1 MTVQKR
7 RRMLQSA
14 ASLLVVT
21 GLAALVW
28 CGIALVRTRV
38 YQEQRAAALDREI
51 LFRPI
56 NALSNSTLREGAL
69 LGSVSIPRVGVS
81 SVILEGTDDRTLAL
95 SVGHI
100 PGTAVPGREGNIAL
114 AGHRDTFFRGLQNIR
129 NRDDILL
136 TTLTGTQLYEVESTR
151 VVSPDDMY
159 VLDDIGRPLL
169 TLVTCYPFHYI
180 GSAPKRFIVQAHP
193 LGR

>member
-7 RRMLQSA
+7 RRMLLSA

-28 CGIALVRTRV
+28 CGIALVRARV
-38 YQEQRAAALDREI
+38 YQEERAAALDREI

-56 NALSNSTLREGAL
+56 NALSNSTLREGDL

-129 NRDDILL
+129 SRDDILL

-151 VVSPDDMY
+151 VVSPGDVY

-169 TLVTCYPFHYI
+169 TLVTCYPFTYI

-193 LGR
+193 VGR